1 MIPVLYCTAALAF
14 GIAAAG
20 ACLIVRTIAPLL
32 DSDAAQGRASAFM
45 EAAVTEL
52 ERIP

>member
-1 MIPVLYCTAALAF
+1 MIPVLYATAALAF

-20 ACLIVRTIAPLL
+20 AYLVVTTIAPLL
-32 DSDAAQGRASAFM
+32 DRDAAQGRANAFM
-45 EAAVTEL
+45 DNAVTEL